1 MVVHTLLLDDDALI
15 KILSNPFVS
24 DNNISD
30 FTFCFFLNP
39 REKNWVIKVGRV
51 LPLVSKQRLRD

>member
-30 FTFCFFLNP
+30 FTLCFFFKSERKELGN
-39 REKNWVIKVGRV
+39 KSGVCTAA
-51 LPLVSKQRLRD
+51 SSQ